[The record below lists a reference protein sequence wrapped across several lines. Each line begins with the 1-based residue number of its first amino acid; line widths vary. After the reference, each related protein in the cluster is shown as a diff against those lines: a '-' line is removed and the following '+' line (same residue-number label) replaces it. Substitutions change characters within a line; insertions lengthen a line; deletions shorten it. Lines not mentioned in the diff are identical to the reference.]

1 MAEHLTVPRRP
12 AWFNARRARAYP
24 WIYLIFFCL
33 PVLVASWGILGP
45 HGVAADFGAFW
56 AAGRLAWRDPV
67 LAWDTQVVRGLES
80 WMAGASYAPFVNP
93 PPFLLFVAPLGLLP
107 LAMARAAWFAATL
120 GGYLAASRRLASI
133 ALLAAFPVV
142 LMNGVIGQN
151 GLLTGALFIGGV
163 TQLGKRPFLA
173 GLLFGALI
181 IKPQLAVLIP
191 VALVAGR
198 CWRTIAG
205 AAVSSISLLAVS
217 LALFGRESFEAFLR
231 TSAVPVQILTD
242 GKLAP
247 KMQTLFAAT
256 LTATGSVPAAAGV
269 QLLATLVVAVI
280 VYRSWRGD
288 AGLLA
293 KGAVLAA
300 ATPFATPYL
309 YGYDLP
315 LWALPI
321 AWLAREGASRGF
333 LPGERPVIVAAILSP
348 VVAGPLAALTH
359 SVNLGPFVGLAL
371 LCMVLRCS
379 ASERAAAYPS
389 ATGPQMPVQD
399 VG

>member
-1 MAEHLTVPRRP
+1 MVEVVAVPRRP
-12 AWFNARRARAYP
+12 AWFNARRARGYP

-33 PVLVASWGILGP
+33 PVLAASWGLVGP

-67 LAWDTQVVRGLES
+67 LAWDPQAVRALEG
-80 WMAGASYAPFVNP
+80 WMAGSSYAPFINP

-107 LAMARAAWFAATL
+107 LAAARAVWFAATL
-120 GGYLAASRRLASI
+120 GGYLAASRRLAPI

-142 LMNGVIGQN
+142 LMNGVIGQS

-163 TQLGKRPFLA
+163 IQLGKRPLLA

-191 VALVAGR
+191 VALVAGG
-198 CWRTIAG
+198 CWRAIGG

-231 TSAVPVQILTD
+231 TSAVPLQILTD
-242 GKLAP
+242 GQLAP
-247 KMQTLFAAT
+247 KMQTVFAAV
-256 LTATGSVPAAAGV
+256 LTATGDLAAAAWA
-269 QLLATLVVAVI
+269 QLLATLIVAVI
-280 VYRSWRGD
+280 VFRSWRGD
-288 AGLLA
+288 ACLLA

-309 YGYDLP
+309 YGYDLV
-315 LWALPI
+315 LWALPV
-321 AWLAREGASRGF
+321 AWLVREGARSGF
-333 LPGERPVIVAAILSP
+333 LRGERPVIVAALLSP
-348 VVAGPLAALTH
+348 VVGAPLAALTD
-359 SVNLGPFVGLAL
+359 SVNLGPLVGLAL
-371 LCMVLRCS
+371 LAVVLRRS
-379 ASERAAAYPS
+379 GLERGAAYPS
-389 ATGPQMPVQD
+389 SRGPIPVQD